1 VTTPLLDIRGLR
13 TYFNTEAGVA
23 KAVDGLDL
31 SVYPGEVVGLVGES
45 GSGKSVTALSVLR
58 LIPNPPGR
66 IVAGEIVFK
75 GRDLLKLDDDGIRDV
90 RGDEISMIF
99 QEPMTSL
106 NPVFTIGFQLMEVYL
121 QHDFQLMEVYLQH
134 EKISK
139 QEAFNRSVEMLQLV
153 GISVAP
159 ERMKQY
165 PHQFSGGQRQRIM
178 IAMALALTPDLLI
191 ADEPTTALD
200 VTIQAQILDLMLEMK
215 ARQKD
220 AAILLITHNLAVV
233 AEMCDRVAV
242 MYGGKIQELAPVKDI
257 FSNPMHPYT
266 RGLLGSLPRVDGP
279 RAERLITIPGSVPD
293 ILDLPKGCK
302 FTTRCPDRFEPCPD
316 IEPALIER
324 APGHFVRCHLYGIT
338 DEPAFAPPAPLR
350 AKHAAHP
357 RS

>member
-1 VTTPLLDIRGLR
+1 MNAQAPLLDIRGLR
-13 TYFNTEAGVA
+13 THFFTEAGVA
-23 KAVDGLDL
+23 KAVDGIDL
-31 SVYPGEVVGLVGES
+31 SIYPGEVVGLVGES

-66 IVAGEIVFK
+66 IVAGEIMFK
-75 GRDLLKLDDDGIRDV
+75 GRDLLKLDDEGIRDV

-121 QHDFQLMEVYLQH
+121 QHE
-134 EKISK
+134 EISK
-139 QEAFNRSVEMLQLV
+139 QEAFNRSVEMLKLV
-153 GISVAP
+153 GITDGPA
-159 ERMKQY
+159 RMKQY

-191 ADEPTTALD
+191 AD
-200 VTIQAQILDLMLEMK
+200 DLMLELK
-215 ARQKD
+215 GRQKD

-242 MYGGKIQELAPVKDI
+242 MYGGKIQELAPVKEI
-257 FSNPMHPYT
+257 FNNPMHPYT

-279 RAERLITIPGSVPD
+279 RAERLTTIPGAVPD

-316 IEPALIER
+316 IEPALVER

-338 DEPAFAPPAPLR
+338 DE
-350 AKHAAHP
+350 KNAAHP

>member
-1 VTTPLLDIRGLR
+1 MTGLREDAPAGQAPLLEIRGLR
-13 TYFNTEAGVA
+13 THFFTEAGAV
-23 KAVDGLDL
+23 KAVDGVNL
-31 SVYPGEVVGLVGES
+31 SIYPGEVVGLVGES

-66 IVAGEIVFK
+66 IVGGEILFK
-75 GRDLLKLDDDGIRDV
+75 GRDLLKLDLDTMRDV

-121 QHDFQLMEVYLQH
+121 QH
-134 EKISK
+134 EKLSK
-139 QEAFNRSVEMLQLV
+139 PEAFNRSVAMLELV
-153 GISVAP
+153 GINDAAA
-159 ERMKQY
+159 RMKQY

-215 ARQKD
+215 ERQKD
-220 AAILLITHNLAVV
+220 SAILLITHNLAVV
-233 AEMCDRVAV
+233 AETCDRVAV
-242 MYGGKIQELAPVKDI
+242 MYGGKIQELAPVTEI
-257 FSNPMHPYT
+257 FNNPLHPYT

-279 RAERLITIPGSVPD
+279 KAERLTTIPGSVPD
-293 ILDLPKGCK
+293 VRDLPKGCK
-302 FTTRCPDRFEPCPD
+302 FTTRCPDQFEPCPD
-316 IEPALIER
+316 IEPALVER
-324 APGHFVRCHLYGIT
+324 APGHFVRCHLHGIT
-338 DEPAFAPPAPLR
+338 DESTLASTSLR
-350 AKHAAHP
+350 RDTHAADS

>member
-1 VTTPLLDIRGLR
+1 MTRLRDDASADQAHSRDGDPAKHIPLLDIRGLR

-23 KAVDGLDL
+23 KAVDGINL
-31 SVYPGEVVGLVGES
+31 SIYPGEVVGLVGES

-75 GRDLLKLDDDGIRDV
+75 GRDLLKLDDQGIRNV

-121 QHDFQLMEVYLQH
+121 QH
-134 EKISK
+134 EKVSK
-139 QEAFNRSVEMLQLV
+139 REAFDRSVEMLQFV
-153 GISVAP
+153 GMSDAQA
-159 ERMKQY
+159 RMKQY

-242 MYGGKIQELAPVKDI
+242 MYGGKIQELAPVKEI
-257 FSNPMHPYT
+257 FNNPMHPYT

-279 RAERLITIPGSVPD
+279 RAERLTTIPGSVPD

-316 IEPALIER
+316 IEPALVER

-338 DEPAFAPPAPLR
+338 EEN
-350 AKHAAHP
+350 AAHP

>member
-1 VTTPLLDIRGLR
+1 MTRLREDAPARQAPLLDIRGLR
-13 TYFNTEAGVA
+13 THFFTEAGVA
-23 KAVDGLDL
+23 KAVDGIDL

-58 LIPNPPGR
+58 LIPSPPGR
-66 IVAGEIVFK
+66 IVAGEIFFK
-75 GRDLLKLDDDGIRDV
+75 GRDLLKLDNEGIRKV

-106 NPVFTIGFQLMEVYL
+106 NPVFTIGM
-121 QHDFQLMEVYLQH
+121 QLMEVYLQH

-139 QEAFNRSVEMLQLV
+139 QDAFNRSVEMLRLV
-153 GISVAP
+153 GIPDGAAA
-159 ERMKQY
+159 RMKQY

-200 VTIQAQILDLMLEMK
+200 VTIQAQILDLMVEMK
-215 ARQKD
+215 ERLKD
-220 AAILLITHNLAVV
+220 SAILLITHNLAVV
-233 AEMCDRVAV
+233 AETCDRVAV
-242 MYGGKIQELAPVKDI
+242 MYGGKIQELAPVNEI
-257 FSNPMHPYT
+257 FNNPMHPYT

-279 RAERLITIPGSVPD
+279 KAERLTTIPGSVPD
-293 ILDLPKGCK
+293 ILDLPTGCK

-338 DEPAFAPPAPLR
+338 DE
-350 AKHAAHP
+350 HASTP